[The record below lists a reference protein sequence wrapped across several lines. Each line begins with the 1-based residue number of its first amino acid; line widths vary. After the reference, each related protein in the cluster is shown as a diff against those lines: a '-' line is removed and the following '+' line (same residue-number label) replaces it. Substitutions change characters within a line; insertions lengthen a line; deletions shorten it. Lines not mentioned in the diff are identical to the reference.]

1 MSLSRQQKRNAKKR
15 KLNKLKIKPFSMPP
29 SKRQKLDGSKDK
41 IVQND
46 GDNKSKHEY
55 EYKVKLDVDKT
66 KSNNNASQTES
77 FWDNLDING
86 DMVFSNCMHNLL
98 PNDVEIAMNKLLNEF
113 PKTMLDPFPMLAAK
127 DKDDKKIYA
136 IPVILLSQIYSLI
149 KDHTFVDQCIDKMK
163 RENKIRHFR
172 VQIDKTKR
180 KKIIKDLNTSNIERN
195 RNELAHKQ
203 YYDNGIIDL
212 YTFTNQYN
220 NYIIQNLQSQFVS
233 DNDRDNKDNAFYYK
247 ILDKF
252 MNNLLPNFYNHLIS
266 KQEIVKY
273 LIDETVVYDDKSKK
287 ELIDKTISLLM
298 SCGLILQKMDNIY
311 SFSYPKSFKIT
322 RSIGCGRKEIISF
335 IWKKKYHETLKKDI
349 LLHKM
354 KESCMDSLFH
364 YRDLLGSQI
373 IKETECAAG
382 ILVQMT

>member
-1 MSLSRQQKRNAKKR
+1 MSLLRQQKRNAKKR
-15 KLNKLKIKPFSMPP
+15 KLNKLKIKPFSIPP
-29 SKRQKLDGSKDK
+29 SKRRKIEGSQGRKDK
-41 IVQND
+41 IVEHEEKLSVD
-46 GDNKSKHEY
+46 DKNKP
-55 EYKVKLDVDKT
+55 DK
-66 KSNNNASQTES
+66 NASQTES
-77 FWDNLDING
+77 FWDNLDIN
-86 DMVFSNCMHNLL
+86 DDNSL

-113 PKTMLDPFPMLAAK
+113 PKNMLDPFPMLADK
-127 DKDDKKIYA
+127 DKNDKKIYA

-172 VQIDKTKR
+172 VHIDKTKR
-180 KKIIKDLNTSNIERN
+180 KKIVKDLNTNIERN
-195 RNELAHKQ
+195 RNQLVHKQ

-212 YTFTNQYN
+212 YAFTNQYN
-220 NYIIQNLQSQFVS
+220 NYIIQNLQLQFVS
-233 DNDRDNKDNAFYYK
+233 DNDQDDNNNNAFYYK
-247 ILDKF
+247 ILDNFINK
-252 MNNLLPNFYNHLIS
+252 LLPNYYNHLIS

-273 LIDETVVYDDKSKK
+273 LIDETIIYDNKSKK
-287 ELIDKTISLLM
+287 EMIDKIISLLM

-311 SFSYPKSFKIT
+311 SFSYPKSSKIT

-354 KESCMDSLFH
+354 KESCLDSLFH
-364 YRDLLGSQI
+364 YRDLLGAQI
-373 IKETECAAG
+373 IKETECATG